1 MVERITLS
9 ELFSQLEKG
18 DFPIIDKE
26 EKMVYVVVSQDI
38 ADADADQTSR
48 LFLIVQEDP
57 VLLEEVEFDFDF
69 MAGRIAPGF
78 DPTFLVKTALKEAPP
93 KTLLEIKERL
103 ENPEASVKTKPGCVS
118 LAIGGKRGA
127 PIELVL
133 RR

>member
-1 MVERITLS
+1 MERITLS
-9 ELFSQLEKG
+9 ELFSELEKG
-18 DFPIIDKE
+18 SYPIIDKE
-26 EKMVYVVVSQDI
+26 EKMVYIVVSQNL
-38 ADADADQTSR
+38 ADADMDQTSR
-48 LFLIVQEDP
+48 LFIIVQEDP

-69 MAGRIAPGF
+69 MAGRLTPGF

-103 ENPEASVKTKPGCVS
+103 ENPDASVKTKPGCVS
-118 LAIGGKRGA
+118 LAIGGKRGP

>member
-1 MVERITLS
+1 MERITLS
-9 ELFSQLEKG
+9 ELFSELEKG
-18 DFPIIDKE
+18 SYPIIDKE
-26 EKMVYVVVSQDI
+26 EKMVYIVVSQNL
-38 ADADADQTSR
+38 ADADVDQTSR
-48 LFLIVQEDP
+48 LFIIVQEDP

-69 MAGRIAPGF
+69 MAGRLTPGF

-103 ENPEASVKTKPGCVS
+103 ENPDASVKTKPGCVS
-118 LAIGGKRGA
+118 LAIGGKRGP

>member
-1 MVERITLS
+1 MKRITLS
-9 ELFSQLEKG
+9 ELVSQLEKG
-18 DFPIIDKE
+18 SYPIIDKE
-26 EKMVYVVVSQDI
+26 EKMVYVVVSQEL

-48 LFLIVQEDP
+48 LFIIVQEDP
-57 VLLEEVEFDFDF
+57 VFLEEVEFDFDF
-69 MAGRIAPGF
+69 MAGRLAPGF

-103 ENPEASVKTKPGCVS
+103 ENPDASVKSNPGCVS
-118 LAIGGKRGA
+118 LAIGGKRGP

>member
-1 MVERITLS
+1 MKRITLS
-9 ELFSQLEKG
+9 ELVSQLEKG
-18 DFPIIDKE
+18 SYPIIDKE
-26 EKMVYVVVSQDI
+26 EKMVYVVVSQEL

-48 LFLIVQEDP
+48 LFIIVQEDP
-57 VLLEEVEFDFDF
+57 VFLEEVEFDFDF
-69 MAGRIAPGF
+69 MAGRLAPGF

-103 ENPEASVKTKPGCVS
+103 ENPDASVKTKPGCVS
-118 LAIGGKRGA
+118 LAIGGKRGP